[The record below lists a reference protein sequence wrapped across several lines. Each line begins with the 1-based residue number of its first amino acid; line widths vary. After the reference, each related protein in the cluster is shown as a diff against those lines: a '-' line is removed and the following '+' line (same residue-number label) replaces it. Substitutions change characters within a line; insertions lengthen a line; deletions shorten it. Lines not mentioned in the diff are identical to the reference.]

1 MQLSISASVL
11 AINSIGRSAGF
22 CEYITAT
29 EERELAGHRTRPARL
44 MQDLLERGEAGLTIW
59 IVRGRVHEHADSPL
73 TSSLLRA
80 RSERPRRRAAEQR
93 DELASLHLRGHS
105 ITSSARASTVG
116 GSSRPSALAF
126 FKFITSSSLVGC

>member
-44 MQDLLERGEAGLTIW
+44 MQDLLERGEAGRPIW
-59 IVRGRVHEHADSPL
+59 IVRGRVHEPADAPP
-73 TSSLLRA
+73 SLALRRA
-80 RSERPRRRAAEQR
+80 RRERPRRCRAAEQH
-93 DELASLHLRGHS
+93 DEVAPFHCQYLPYFPPKG
-105 ITSSARASTVG
+105 
-116 GSSRPSALAF
+116 
-126 FKFITSSSLVGC
+126 

>member
-59 IVRGRVHEHADSPL
+59 IVRGRVHEHADAPHSL
-73 TSSLLRA
+73 ALLRA
-80 RSERPRRRAAEQR
+80 CPERPRGCAAEEC
-93 DELASLHLRGHS
+93 DELAAFHS
-105 ITSSARASTVG
+105 SVSRA
-116 GSSRPSALAF
+116 
-126 FKFITSSSLVGC
+126 